1 MVSHEGHT
9 PPTQRGSAGTAVMTL
24 GASAAPASLSAVQL
38 QNAQALPE
46 QDLRS
51 SRFVAALSI
60 VLADDK
66 EGENCEF
73 EKHLPEANVVIT
85 TPFW

>member
-1 MVSHEGHT
+1 MLVLLRHACLLCNCRMPRPCLSQTPRSH
-9 PPTQRGSAGTAVMTL
+9 
-24 GASAAPASLSAVQL
+24 
-38 QNAQALPE
+38 
-46 QDLRS
+46 
-51 SRFVAALSI
+51 RFVATSS
-60 VLADDK
+60 VVSADDK

>member
-1 MVSHEGHT
+1 MRV
-9 PPTQRGSAGTAVMTL
+9 
-24 GASAAPASLSAVQL
+24 

-46 QDLRS
+46 PDPRS
-51 SRFVAALSI
+51 RGFVATLSV
-60 VLADDK
+60 VLAGDK

>member
-1 MVSHEGHT
+1 MSHEGHT
-9 PPTQRGSAGTAVMTL
+9 PPTQRGSARTL
-24 GASAAPASLSAVQL
+24 GASAALANPPLLRNCRMPRLCLSQT
-38 QNAQALPE
+38 
-46 QDLRS
+46 S
-51 SRFVAALSI
+51 SPRFVAALSV